1 MNILVDSSIWID
13 YFRSGLHS
21 ENLDRY
27 IDENQICTNDLI
39 LAELIPFLKVKKQF
53 RVMRLLT
60 EITNIPLNINWQ
72 NIIDLQST
80 CLRNGVNNIGI
91 PDLIILDNA
100 IQNALVLFTAD
111 KHFNI
116 INKHIGFELL

>member
-1 MNILVDSSIWID
+1 
-13 YFRSGLHS
+13 
-21 ENLDRY
+21 
-27 IDENQICTNDLI
+27 ICTNDLI

-72 NIIDLQST
+72 KIIDFQTT
-80 CLRNGVNNIGI
+80 CLRNGINNIGI

-100 IQNALVLFTAD
+100 IQNDLVLFTAD